1 MAGMI
6 GRKKFMNRLGSNS
19 TDAKFVASVKK
30 IWKKRT
36 KFMYGVFYEN
46 DDGEKCRL
54 KEETFL
60 FKEDAKERVEELKQE
75 HPGYFFYFKILRE
88 DT

>member
-1 MAGMI
+1 
-6 GRKKFMNRLGSNS
+6 
-19 TDAKFVASVKK
+19 
-30 IWKKRT
+30 
-36 KFMYGVFYEN
+36 MYGVFYEN

-88 DT
+88 DA